1 MRRTEQVQGLRL
13 MKFEEVYGRTHR
25 GGLSQAEA
33 AEVLG
38 VSERTFRRWRDR
50 YEAEGADG
58 LYDRRLG
65 RLSARR
71 APVDEVA
78 RVLEL
83 FDTRYWD
90 FTAKHFHEKL
100 VADHGFKR
108 SYNWLRLSLQAH
120 GRRRAAP
127 RRGAH
132 RRKRPRRALPGMM
145 LHQDGSSHEWVPG
158 RWWDL
163 IVTMDDATSDIYSAF
178 FVAEE
183 GTMSSFQGVSE
194 AIRAKGLFCS
204 LYADRASHY
213 WNTPEAGGKVD
224 KDTPTQ
230 VGRALAQLGI
240 ELIPAYS
247 PEARGRSE
255 RMFGTLQKRLP
266 QELRLAGITDMV
278 EANRFL
284 KEVFLPQHNAR
295 FATPAEDRGTA
306 FVPFTGA
313 LDDILC
319 IHEERTVSNDNTVRY
334 KRLALQIPAGRHRRH
349 YVKAR
354 VRVHEYPDGTMAVFY
369 HRAECLTHVGDSQA
383 VRSLT
388 QCGEPM
394 RFAMAAPIDLRND
407 FDSVSLRRLAKRTR
421 DATQSRRLLA
431 LAEVYDGG
439 SRTDAS
445 RIGGVGLQIIRD
457 WVLRFNARGPD
468 GLVDGKSPGA
478 PSKLNADHRR
488 ALAEVVEAGPVP
500 AVDGVVRW
508 RRKDLA
514 RWLLETFAISL
525 DETTVGR
532 ELKALGFAKIS
543 ARPRH
548 YAQNE
553 LAVEAFKKN
562 FPAEL
567 AKIRAR
573 LPKGVEIELW
583 WQDEARIGQKN
594 KLTRRWAR
602 RGTRPRAPRDQRTEW
617 AYIFGAICPAKG
629 KGAGLVMPWCDTDA
643 MAAHLIEISAAVDP
657 GAHAVLIVDQAGWHL
672 TPKLAIPDNIT
683 VLALPPRSPELNPV
697 ENVWQFM
704 RDNWLSNRIFKS
716 YEDIVALCCQA
727 WNNLIDQPW
736 KIMSLGMRKWAHGF

>member
-194 AIRAKGLFCS
+194 AIWAKGLFCS

-266 QELRLAGITDMV
+266 QELRLAGITHG
-278 EANRFL
+278 RGQP
-284 KEVFLPQHNAR
+284 LPQGGLP
-295 FATPAEDRGTA
+295 ATTQRPLRDPGRGPGHRLR
-306 FVPFTGA
+306 PFTGA

-354 VRVHEYPDGTMAVFY
+354 VRVHEYPDGTMAVFHGPRCLARY
-369 HRAECLTHVGDSQA
+369 HADGQPIDSQTRRP
-383 VRSLT
+383 VT
-388 QCGEPM
+388 
-394 RFAMAAPIDLRND
+394 RF
-407 FDSVSLRRLAKRTR
+407 
-421 DATQSRRLLA
+421 DATDRR
-431 LAEVYDGG
+431 
-439 SRTDAS
+439 
-445 RIGGVGLQIIRD
+445 
-457 WVLRFNARGPD
+457 P
-468 GLVDGKSPGA
+468 VDNS
-478 PSKLNADHRR
+478 ST
-488 ALAEVVEAGPVP
+488 EAVN
-500 AVDGVVRW
+500 
-508 RRKDLA
+508 
-514 RWLLETFAISL
+514 S
-525 DETTVGR
+525 
-532 ELKALGFAKIS
+532 
-543 ARPRH
+543 
-548 YAQNE
+548 Y
-553 LAVEAFKKN
+553 
-562 FPAEL
+562 
-567 AKIRAR
+567 
-573 LPKGVEIELW
+573 
-583 WQDEARIGQKN
+583 
-594 KLTRRWAR
+594 
-602 RGTRPRAPRDQRTEW
+602 GT
-617 AYIFGAICPAKG
+617 
-629 KGAGLVMPWCDTDA
+629 
-643 MAAHLIEISAAVDP
+643 
-657 GAHAVLIVDQAGWHL
+657 
-672 TPKLAIPDNIT
+672 
-683 VLALPPRSPELNPV
+683 
-697 ENVWQFM
+697 
-704 RDNWLSNRIFKS
+704 
-716 YEDIVALCCQA
+716 
-727 WNNLIDQPW
+727 
-736 KIMSLGMRKWAHGF
+736 